1 MTVTDVKLVSMKEM
15 LKEAKQAKY
24 AIGQFNINGLQ
35 WTKAILLAAE
45 EENSPVIVAASDR
58 LVDYLGGFQ
67 TIVGMVEGLM
77 RDLSITVPVALHLDH
92 GASVARCQSAI
103 EAGFSSVMIDGSSF
117 SLKENIRMTNDVV
130 SYAMKRGVSVEAEI
144 GSVGGMEDGMIG
156 NIVYANPLDC
166 HRLVQE
172 TNVDALAAALGSVH
186 GPYQGEPKLGFEEMK
201 DISERTDIPLVLHG
215 GSGIPVEQIQRA
227 ISLGH
232 AKINVNTECLLAWNQ
247 AIRSKLKEDADIYDP
262 QTILTP
268 GTEAI
273 KSVVKMKMREF
284 GSSQRIR

>member
-117 SLKENIRMTNDVV
+117 SLKKT
-130 SYAMKRGVSVEAEI
+130 SV
-144 GSVGGMEDGMIG
+144 
-156 NIVYANPLDC
+156 
-166 HRLVQE
+166 
-172 TNVDALAAALGSVH
+172 
-186 GPYQGEPKLGFEEMK
+186 
-201 DISERTDIPLVLHG
+201 
-215 GSGIPVEQIQRA
+215 
-227 ISLGH
+227 
-232 AKINVNTECLLAWNQ
+232 
-247 AIRSKLKEDADIYDP
+247 
-262 QTILTP
+262 
-268 GTEAI
+268 
-273 KSVVKMKMREF
+273 
-284 GSSQRIR
+284 